1 MKFGPPDILRSMLLT
16 RAGGLN
22 ASLTPP
28 RTAPV
33 LIVTAELASTTANLS
48 WTASNKTTSPGFGYK
63 IEVNIDGAGFNTLDY
78 TTSLTYN
85 DAQDTSGGP
94 KTYTY
99 RVTPYNDAGEGWSSN
114 TAGVVLPGEFNGPEL
129 LGPNN
134 TTAPQYVSTDFTLT
148 WSAVPEAVTYEVYAS
163 ATDSGYTLWQAG
175 ITGTSLFVLFSA
187 AFGVASWWYVVA
199 KDGSGNTS
207 TQSNHLNCT
216 PISPTATSRKT
227 QDNTTRVLEN
237 NTTRTLEA

>member
-1 MKFGPPDILRSMLLT
+1 MLLT

-63 IEVNIDGAGFNTLDY
+63 IELNINSAGWNVLDY
-78 TTSLTYN
+78 TTSLTLN
-85 DAQDTSGGP
+85 DSHSGATGE
-94 KTYTY
+94 TYAY
-99 RVTPYNDAGEGWSSN
+99 RITPYNDAGEGPSSN
-114 TAGVVLPGEFNGPEL
+114 TAEIVLPGEFEGPEL

-134 TTAPQYVSTDFTLT
+134 TTTPQYVSTDFTIT
-148 WSAVPEAVTYEVYAS
+148 WSAVSGAATYEVYAS
-163 ATDSGYTLWQAG
+163 STDSGYTLWQAG
-175 ITGTSLFVLFSA
+175 ITDTSLFVLFSA

-199 KDGSGNTS
+199 KDGGGNTS

-227 QDNTTRVLEN
+227 QDNTTRALEN

>member
-33 LIVTAELASTTANLS
+33 LIVTAELASSTANLS

-63 IEVNIDGAGFNTLDY
+63 IEIDIDGAGFNTLDY

-85 DAQDTSGGP
+85 DDHPTATGQTFS
-94 KTYTY
+94 Y
-99 RVTPYNDAGEGWSSN
+99 RITPYNDAGEGPSSN

-134 TTAPQYVSTDFTLT
+134 TASPQYVSTDFTLT
-148 WSAVPEAVTYEVYAS
+148 WSAVPGAATYEVYAS
-163 ATDSGYTLWQAG
+163 ATDSG
-175 ITGTSLFVLFSA
+175 
-187 AFGVASWWYVVA
+187 
-199 KDGSGNTS
+199 
-207 TQSNHLNCT
+207 
-216 PISPTATSRKT
+216 
-227 QDNTTRVLEN
+227 
-237 NTTRTLEA
+237 